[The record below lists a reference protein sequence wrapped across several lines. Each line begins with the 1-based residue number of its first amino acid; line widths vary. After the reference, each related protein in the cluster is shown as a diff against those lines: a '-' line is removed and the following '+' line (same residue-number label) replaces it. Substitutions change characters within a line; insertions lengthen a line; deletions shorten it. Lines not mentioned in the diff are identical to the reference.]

1 MSCAKGTQR
10 VFGIDIE
17 TCLACAG
24 TVWLTYKALAAQNDG
39 RPQPLANPVRGYFRT
54 KRLCILTGPRTE
66 TATPHNYGTRD
77 LLCAICLAVR

>member
-1 MSCAKGTQR
+1 MHVKDLEAPTPAKRRASMSCAKGTQR

-39 RPQPLANPVRGYFRT
+39 RPQPLANPVRGTFGR
-54 KRLCILTGPRTE
+54 KGC
-66 TATPHNYGTRD
+66 
-77 LLCAICLAVR
+77 VS